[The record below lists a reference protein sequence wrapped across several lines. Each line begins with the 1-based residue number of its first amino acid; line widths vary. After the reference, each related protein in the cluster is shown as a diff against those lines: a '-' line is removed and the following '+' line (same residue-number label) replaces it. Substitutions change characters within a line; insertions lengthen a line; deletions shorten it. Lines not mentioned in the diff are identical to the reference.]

1 LEVKEMII
9 TVKNKNSKTGYDE
22 HQVDKD
28 KVNDFIDNLKKG
40 TEFSIREVRP
50 EQTYERTY
58 IK

>member
-1 LEVKEMII
+1 MII